1 MNDTIQPMIALQNI
15 WDKVIRDR
23 DTIDRNKK
31 AIQFWKQKVSDM
43 TAACVMLENDIKKL
57 KAYIKEHEIDLSEK
71 DTHSKKLEDRK
82 FSVKSEKELQAIEH
96 ELEKINIERGALE
109 DDLLEKM
116 ETLSNKE
123 DDLYS
128 KKQELDGTRTQSEI
142 DIQNL
147 NLEIDELTLNITN
160 NEQLFEDGMSSVAK
174 EYHSKFRKLIQS
186 KDGKA
191 IVPLEDKNCGGCHF
205 EIPMHLTLEIAK
217 GNSLISCTNCG
228 KYLYKKQ

>member
-1 MNDTIQPMIALQNI
+1 MNDTIQPMVALQNI
-15 WDKVIRDR
+15 WDKVIKDR

-31 AIQFWKQKVSDM
+31 AIQFWEKKVNDM
-43 TAACVMLENDIKKL
+43 TAAYVMLENDIKKM

-71 DTHSKKLEDRK
+71 DAHSKKLEERK
-82 FSVKSEKELQAIEH
+82 FSVKTEKELQAIEH
-96 ELEKINIERGALE
+96 ELDKINIERGTLE

-116 ETLSNKE
+116 ETLGIKD

-128 KKQELDGTRTQSEI
+128 KKQELETARAQSDS

-147 NLEIDELTLNITN
+147 NRENDELALNIQN
-160 NEQLFEDGMSSVAK
+160 NEQLFDDGMSSVAK

-191 IVPLEDKNCGGCHF
+191 IVPLEDKNCGACHF